1 MVTLYLIMVGLIFG
15 FAMGLYVGDTPNRR
29 DRKWEK
35 RQKQRSEYYTK
46 RNEEKLKEFKE
57 KFDVNSPA
65 LKEAV
70 EKFNK
75 ELNN

>member
-1 MVTLYLIMVGLIFG
+1 MVALYLIVLGLAFG

-35 RQKQRSEYYTK
+35 RQKQRNEYYKK

-57 KFDVNSPA
+57 NFDVNSPA
-65 LKEAV
+65 LRKAV